1 MEDDIFRRRKQ
12 KEDGIAAS
20 KARRSREEKDRENAR
35 KANNAAA
42 LAANRPSSSTRPGG
56 DNSAAADPNKSAA
69 AALKM
74 SLGAGAKRDLG
85 VEDGGS
91 DAKRPK
97 MDEEEQSKNSQ
108 AAEEF
113 LNELKAVMEQ
123 KRVVE
128 QEDDVCLHQGGWK
141 QRYYR
146 SKFGV
151 DVSEP
156 ENAQFPRRVVQSFM
170 EGICWTLLY
179 YYRGC
184 PSWIWCV
191 PPCPVMD
198 STCVRSVAPD
208 CA

>member
-1 MEDDIFRRRKQ
+1 LLQELGKMEDDIFRRRKQ

-20 KARRSREEKDRENAR
+20 KARRAREEKDREDAR

-42 LAANRPSSSTRPGG
+42 LAANRPSSSTQPSGG
-56 DNSAAADPNKSAA
+56 RGAVSDPNKSAA

-74 SLGAGAKRDLG
+74 SLGGKRELG
-85 VEDGGS
+85 DVEGGS

-97 MDEEEQSKNSQ
+97 VDEEEQAKNSQ

-113 LNELKAVMEQ
+113 LSQLKSVMEQ

-151 DVSEP
+151 DVSEA

-191 PPCPVMD
+191 THYTP
-198 STCVRSVAPD
+198 STSVL
-208 CA
+208 

>member
-20 KARRSREEKDRENAR
+20 KARRAREEKDRENAR

-42 LAANRPSSSTRPGG
+42 LAANRPSSSTQAGG
-56 DNSAAADPNKSAA
+56 GGGAADPNKSAA
-69 AALKM
+69 AALKL
-74 SLGAGAKRDLG
+74 SLGAGAKRELG
-85 VEDGGS
+85 VEGGGS

-97 MDEEEQSKNSQ
+97 VDEEEQSKNSQ

-141 QRYYR
+141 HRYYR

-151 DVSEP
+151 DVSDP

-191 PPCPVMD
+191 PPGLFCNLYV
-198 STCVRSVAPD
+198 VK
-208 CA
+208 